1 MKKNIIEKE
10 LDLFNEEIKF
20 NEVKLNQNK
29 NKLIGEI
36 KNGLGKKI
44 KENPNQI
51 TFIQPRKLTIKE
63 KLINFLSKI

>member
-10 LDLFNEEIKF
+10 LELFNEEIKF

-51 TFIQPRKLTIKE
+51 TFVQPIKLTIKE